1 MSLELIMPKLGMS
14 MEEGTLVEWLK
25 EKGAPVKKGETIAV
39 ISSDKIEKDIES
51 PGDGFL
57 IETTA
62 DINDVVPVGQPIGY
76 IGEESEQVIQGKSD
90 SIEARAETASA
101 VEVLEK
107 PEEIA
112 SKKRSKI
119 RISPAAKKL
128 ASKESINVD
137 DLTGTGPN
145 GRVTRVDVEK
155 AMQMRES
162 APSEKRDRE
171 NSPEKVSKP
180 VKMTGMRKV
189 IAERMY
195 NSLQNSAQLTIT
207 MKADVTSLMEV
218 RKQSKR
224 DLKEGNSLTV
234 TDFIAKAT
242 IIALQDHPQMNSS
255 LGEGEILL
263 HEDIHLGLAVAL
275 EKGLMVPVV
284 RRANTLTL
292 GELSNK
298 IKQAGKH
305 ARDGVLDREQLT
317 GSTFTITSLGNYGIE
332 FFTPILNPPET
343 GILGIGTAEE
353 VAVFEGDNV
362 VKRIILPLS
371 LTFDHRVIDGAPAAT
386 FLNDVKS
393 YLEAPLRL
401 LI

>member
-25 EKGAPVKKGETIAV
+25 EKGAPVKKGETVAV

-57 IETTA
+57 IEMTA

-76 IGEESEQVIQGKSD
+76 IGEESEQVIQGKSE

-107 PEEIA
+107 PEETA

-137 DLTGTGPN
+137 ELTGTGPN

-155 AMQMRES
+155 AMQMKES
-162 APSEKRDRE
+162 APSKRIDRE
-171 NSPEKVSKP
+171 NDPEKVSKP
-180 VKMTGMRKV
+180 MQMTGMRKV

-255 LGEGEILL
+255 LVEGEILL

-393 YLEAPLRL
+393 YLEAPMRL